1 MIYKIC
7 GPLVCRAV
15 FSLPAQA
22 ACLQLYKLFT
32 FPNSIK
38 MRQGFPSDHNSFK
51 ETHRLKGPEE
61 ILESMSQA
69 KDAFKRGRGPSRKGM
84 VWSLKSNLQLAQDP
98 LGFKLEDR
106 S

>member
-1 MIYKIC
+1 
-7 GPLVCRAV
+7 
-15 FSLPAQA
+15 
-22 ACLQLYKLFT
+22 
-32 FPNSIK
+32 
-38 MRQGFPSDHNSFK
+38 MRQGFPSDRNSLR